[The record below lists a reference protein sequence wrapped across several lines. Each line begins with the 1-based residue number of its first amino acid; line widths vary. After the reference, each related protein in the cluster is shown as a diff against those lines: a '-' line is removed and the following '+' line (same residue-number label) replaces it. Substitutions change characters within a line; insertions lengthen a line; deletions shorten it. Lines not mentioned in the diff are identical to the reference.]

1 MSDTLGTLDLLWI
14 KSFLSR
20 CVVHGPEQ
28 DALFSVISKV
38 DRLLERKP
46 DGVVGESES
55 RAVA

>member
-1 MSDTLGTLDLLWI
+1 MSDQLGTLDLLWI

-28 DALFSVISKV
+28 DALFSVIAKV
-38 DRLLERKP
+38 DKLLERTP
-46 DGVVGESES
+46 DGIVGKPES